1 MHEDHWGTSGIGG
14 IFGLLCIHVAMGTRR
29 RLNILM
35 EWHHSNL
42 GMDISVCVLKSKSI
56 CSSTLPYLVY
66 IYTTS
71 HNTTP
76 GIVAVD
82 LSGKLVAL

>member
-1 MHEDHWGTSGIGG
+1 MHEDHWGTSGIFW
-14 IFGLLCIHVAMGTRR
+14 IFGLLCIHVAMGTRG
-29 RLNILM
+29 RLNIL
-35 EWHHSNL
+35 N
-42 GMDISVCVLKSKSI
+42 GVAPFQFGNGYFSVCAQIKINLLI
-56 CSSTLPYLVY
+56 YPTLLGLHTYDP
-66 IYTTS
+66 